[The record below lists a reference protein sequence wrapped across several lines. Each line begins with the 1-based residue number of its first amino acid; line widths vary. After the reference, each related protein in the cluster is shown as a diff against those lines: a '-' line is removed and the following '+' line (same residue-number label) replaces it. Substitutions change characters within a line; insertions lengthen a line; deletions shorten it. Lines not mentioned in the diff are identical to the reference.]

1 MAEVIVVDTPEAA
14 GEMVAAHIVAQVR
27 AGGGAVPGAGAGA
40 GLGGRAGRG
49 FTLGVATG
57 STPLPVYQ
65 ALRNFAD
72 AGQDFSTMSAFALD
86 EYVGLPEGHPES
98 YRAVVDREV
107 TVPLGLAP
115 ERVHVPDGSLAGIE
129 TAGERYEAALEA
141 SGGVDLQLLGIGATG
156 HLGFNEPGS
165 SFGSLTRVKT
175 LTERTRIDNARFFS
189 SLDEVPIHC
198 VTQGLGTILRARH
211 LVLLAFGPAKA
222 EALAAAVEGPVSAS
236 MPGSAI
242 QLHPRVTVVVDA
254 AAASRLA
261 FGDYYRWAQDHKPD
275 WQGM

>member
-1 MAEVIVVDTPEAA
+1 MAEVIVLPDAAAA
-14 GEMVAAHIVAQVR
+14 GQFVAAHIAQQVR
-27 AGGGAVPGAGAGA
+27 ARPT
-40 GLGGRAGRG
+40 

-57 STPLPVYQ
+57 STPLPVYE
-65 ALRNFAD
+65 ALRKEAAN
-72 AGQDFSTMSAFALD
+72 GTDFSQMSAFALD
-86 EYVGLPEGHPES
+86 EYVGLPPGHPES

-107 TVPLGLAP
+107 TVPLGLDP
-115 ERVHVPDGSLAGIE
+115 ERVHVPDGSLEGIE
-129 TAGERYEAALEA
+129 TAGERYEQALRA

-211 LVLLAFGPAKA
+211 LVLLAFGEAKSA
-222 EALAAAVEGPVSAS
+222 AVAAAVEGPVTAS

-242 QLHPRVTVVVDA
+242 QLHEHVTVVLDP
-254 AAASRLA
+254 AAASGLQY
-261 FGDYYRWAQDHKPD
+261 GEYYRWAQDHKPD
-275 WQGM
+275 WQGI